1 MWEKI
6 KSFFEINEQ
15 DAINISVAETIYI
28 KEHTKRMRRQI
39 KNINDRIREAA
50 ANGQESI
57 EVVMDMD
64 YDAFYHDE
72 IMIEY
77 KEKGFTVDEEFYEN
91 SKIHKLIISWR

>member
-6 KSFFEINEQ
+6 KNFLGINEQ
-15 DAINISVAETIYI
+15 DAINVSVAEAIYI

-39 KNINDRIREAA
+39 KNINDRIKEAA
-50 ANGQESI
+50 ASGQDNI
-57 EVVMDMD
+57 EVVMEID
-64 YDAFYHDE
+64 YDAFYHSE
-72 IMIEY
+72 IMMEY